1 LKPAVRQHLTSGS
14 YDVIH
19 FHNTSLIGSAAFRYG
34 QAIKLLT
41 THEHWLI
48 CPMHVLWKFDRE
60 ACDKPECLACCVRG
74 KRPPQL
80 WRYTGRLKRD
90 LGHLDRALSPSRFTR
105 RRHLEAGIDLPISV
119 LPYFVPEP
127 AHVDVTM
134 SPHPRPYFL
143 FVGRLVKL
151 KGVDSLLRAFRR
163 YPGADLLVV
172 GDGEEAAAL
181 RAAAADLPHV
191 VFLGSRDQRQL
202 ASLYR
207 HAIALIMPSIGYEVF
222 GIVLIEALAARTP
235 IIVRDLGGMPE
246 AVEDSGA
253 GFTFRSDEEL
263 RTAMRTLQTS
273 PELRSQLGEKGY
285 HAFLAKWS
293 EGPHLDAYMSIIEA
307 ETRARHAPQPVR

>member
-19 FHNTSLIGSAAFRYG
+19 FHNTSLIGSAAFRLG
-34 QAIKLLT
+34 KAIKLLT

-60 ACDKPECLACCVRG
+60 ACDKPACLACCVRG

-90 LGHLDRALSPSRFTR
+90 LKHIDRVLSPSRFTR
-105 RRHLEAGIDLPISV
+105 KRHLEAGIDVPISV
-119 LPYFVPEP
+119 LPYFVPEGRHSDEKAP
-127 AHVDVTM
+127 
-134 SPHPRPYFL
+134 PHPRPYFL

-151 KGVDSLLRAFRR
+151 KGVESLLTVFRR
-163 YPGADLLVV
+163 YPDADLLVV

-181 RAAAADLPHV
+181 KAAAADLANV
-191 VFLGSRDQRQL
+191 VFLGGRDQRQL

-222 GIVLIEALAARTP
+222 GIVLIEAFATRTP

-246 AVEDSGA
+246 AVEDSRA

-263 RTAMRTLQTS
+263 LTAMRTLQSS
-273 PELRSQLGEKGY
+273 PELRSQLGEQGY
-285 HAFLAKWS
+285 KAYLTKWS
-293 EGPHLDAYMSIIEA
+293 ENPHVDAYMAIIQAEA
-307 ETRARHAPQPVR
+307 QRRHAQPVR